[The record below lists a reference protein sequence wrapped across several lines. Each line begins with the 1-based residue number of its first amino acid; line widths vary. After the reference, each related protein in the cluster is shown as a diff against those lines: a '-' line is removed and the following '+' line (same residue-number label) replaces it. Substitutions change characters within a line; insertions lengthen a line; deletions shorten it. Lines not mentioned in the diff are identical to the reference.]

1 MSKVRTVIYW
11 IGFWFLWVLVCVAGL
26 LVDRVL
32 FRGTF
37 LAPGIVT
44 TLETWIGA
52 EGWSLRVSELLTAG
66 ILGLIDGLL
75 LGMFQWV
82 AIRRIIKGAYGW
94 ILATTLG
101 LSLGLMTLWS
111 IMILLVSGRIPV
123 GNDMNWAFGIGLLD
137 SVISGITLGFAQYLV
152 MRRRVRKAE
161 WWILTIIVTMVV
173 TWIVRWFVNP
183 GASFFAFGAIS
194 GIVMA
199 ILGALGAETSDDL
212 SDEVRSVSAP
222 MPASQIET

>member
-37 LAPGIVT
+37 LATGIVT

-137 SVISGITLGFAQYLV
+137 SVISG
-152 MRRRVRKAE
+152 
-161 WWILTIIVTMVV
+161 VTMVV